1 MGENMNKFKSKRKI
15 KIKFRYV
22 IYIIIVILIYQLFI
36 YVSTNLKIVKTNEEF
51 ISKILSNSN
60 YHLSYNQNHSNIFN
74 YILKSMIDVNNP
86 VDILRNQNENK
97 VILSGSLKLSSY
109 EKNRT
114 IYIYN
119 THDLEQYNNSI
130 LKNYNIKSDVNM
142 ASTLLSKTLNNLGIN
157 VIIEPKK
164 TSEILSS
171 QNLDYNKSFDVSKT
185 YIKEAM
191 KENNIDLF
199 IDLHSDDVSRELTTT
214 VLDEKKYAK
223 VIFSV
228 GKNNENFNQNY
239 ELVQKLNKKIIEID
253 DSLSRGI
260 IINDKQNYNQE
271 LSQNMIF
278 INIGGY
284 ENTIDEVLNTIEVIS
299 PLIKEILYEER
310 ENS

>member
-60 YHLSYNQNHSNIFN
+60 YHLSYNQNYSNIFN

-97 VILSGSLKLSSY
+97 VILSDSLKLSSY

-142 ASTLLSKTLNNLGIN
+142 ASILLSKILNNLGIN

-299 PLIKEILYEER
+299 PLIKEILYEET

>member
-1 MGENMNKFKSKRKI
+1 MNKFKSKRKI

-60 YHLSYNQNHSNIFN
+60 YHLSYNQNYSNIFN

-97 VILSGSLKLSSY
+97 VILSDSLKLSSY
-109 EKNRT
+109 EKNPT

-142 ASTLLSKTLNNLGIN
+142 ASILLSKIFNNLGIN

-164 TSEILSS
+164 TSEILNS

>member
-1 MGENMNKFKSKRKI
+1 MSKFKSKRKI

-97 VILSGSLKLSSY
+97 VILSDSLKLSSY

-142 ASTLLSKTLNNLGIN
+142 ASILLSKILNNLGIN

-299 PLIKEILYEER
+299 PLIKEIPFTGDK
-310 ENS
+310 NKKA